1 MQHRYPLRAH
11 RQKQNVFRCAYA
23 RKRQINPASLQPLRP
38 AIKNLV
44 FLRNGNAHPAK
55 GGKVQIYRAFANRT
69 ATGIRNPARTASAE
83 HCPQKED
90 GRTHF
95 SHGFAAKR
103 DRLHLAAV
111 YHRRPPR
118 QRNRAAKLPQ
128 NFQRLR
134 YISNL
139 RQIFQNHL
147 IRRKHA
153 RRQNG
158 QSGIFAPPHRKFSL
172 YPLPAPHQICPHG
185 VPSKNSFTLMLSAE
199 SLFGACFIFTK
210 KRKTAKIK
218 RKRYFWT
225 KRSASDGIK
234 KKYP

>member
-1 MQHRYPLRAH
+1 M
-11 RQKQNVFRCAYA
+11 
-23 RKRQINPASLQPLRP
+23 
-38 AIKNLV
+38 
-44 FLRNGNAHPAK
+44 
-55 GGKVQIYRAFANRT
+55 QIYRAFANRT
-69 ATGIRNPARTASAE
+69 ATGIRNPAHTASAK
-83 HCPQKED
+83 HCPQKKD
-90 GRTHF
+90 GGTHF

-103 DRLHLAAV
+103 GCLHIAAV

-118 QRNRAAKLPQ
+118 QCNRAAKLPQ

-134 YISNL
+134 YIPNL

-158 QSGIFAPPHRKFSL
+158 QSGILAPPHRKFSL
-172 YPLPAPHQICPHG
+172 YPLPTPHQICPHG
-185 VPSKNSFTLMLSAE
+185 VPSKNPFTFMLSAE
-199 SLFGACFIFTK
+199 SPFGACFIFTK